1 MKKTIRRM
9 WARWRLRRICKALGI
24 EPWPEVKAYV
34 LDKKDHVFSSGR
46 RSGKTMAV
54 ILDTLVYKRVQPAM
68 AACDG
73 ACQFCR
79 DPDFGRSRYADRWYI
94 QQLKEAARTCEA
106 SGIEVVRG

>member
-1 MKKTIRRM
+1 MKKAIRRM
-9 WARWRLRRICKALGI
+9 WAWYRLRRICKALGI

-34 LDKKDHVFSSGR
+34 LDKKDCVFSGGR

-68 AACDG
+68 VACDG
-73 ACQFCR
+73 ACKFCR
-79 DPDFGRSRYADRWYI
+79 DPDFGRSRYADRWYV

-106 SGIEVVRG
+106 AGIEVVRG